1 MCYTDKDVN
10 YPILY
15 RDSGMEF
22 NMYIQESQLMQL
34 LERSVSAYHTVE
46 ETEKRLQKAG
56 FQELSGEGSWELH
69 PNGAYYLK
77 SGGTTLFAFVIGQHW
92 SGAKKL
98 RVGAAHTDYPGFSIK
113 NNPDISACGYQKL
126 NVEVYGGPILN
137 TWLDRPLSA
146 AGQVVLRSDDVWHP
160 HVRLVDLKKPFCII
174 PNLAIHMNREVNKGV
189 ALNRQTELL
198 PVAGL
203 AGEDVDKEAF
213 LTYLAKEIQVDKED
227 ILDFDLHLYSPE
239 KPQIIGM
246 EEDMI
251 SACHLDNTTSVQA
264 LLDGILDAARQ
275 VNKQTVEDGSA
286 NGKLPGRYSANK
298 SVDEIDSD
306 DGEQNAELIEQS
318 DNLKGIRLMALFDH
332 EEIGSRT
339 KQGAGSMLLY
349 HVLQK
354 IGSSATLQGAAFF
367 DHKMSVEELCQDAM
381 LLSVDV
387 AHGIHPNY
395 AGKMDLTNQP
405 VLGKGFC
412 IKEACS
418 QSYATDS
425 FAIGI
430 LQQLCDSHHIGWQ
443 KFVNRSDQPGGS
455 TLGSIASSFLPVPT
469 VDIGVPLLSM
479 HSVREL
485 MGRADMEALSACIS
499 AFYRQS

>member
-1 MCYTDKDVN
+1 MV
-10 YPILY
+10 
-15 RDSGMEF
+15 
-22 NMYIQESQLMQL
+22 
-34 LERSVSAYHTVE
+34 
-46 ETEKRLQKAG
+46 
-56 FQELSGEGSWELH
+56 
-69 PNGAYYLK
+69 
-77 SGGTTLFAFVIGQHW
+77 
-92 SGAKKL
+92 
-98 RVGAAHTDYPGFSIK
+98 
-113 NNPDISACGYQKL
+113 
-126 NVEVYGGPILN
+126 
-137 TWLDRPLSA
+137 
-146 AGQVVLRSDDVWHP
+146 
-160 HVRLVDLKKPFCII
+160 
-174 PNLAIHMNREVNKGV
+174 
-189 ALNRQTELL
+189 
-198 PVAGL
+198 
-203 AGEDVDKEAF
+203 
-213 LTYLAKEIQVDKED
+213 
-227 ILDFDLHLYSPE
+227 
-239 KPQIIGM
+239 
-246 EEDMI
+246 
-251 SACHLDNTTSVQA
+251 
-264 LLDGILDAARQ
+264 
-275 VNKQTVEDGSA
+275 
-286 NGKLPGRYSANK
+286 PGRYSANK

-405 VLGKGFC
+405 VLGK
-412 IKEACS
+412 
-418 QSYATDS
+418 
-425 FAIGI
+425 AIGI